1 MSFAKG
7 FGAGMLASAAAAVT
21 VKYVCKHNKKLRR
34 KTGKAAKALSEIMED
49 IEELI
54 G

>member
-21 VKYVCKHNKKLRR
+21 VGYACKHNKRLRR

-49 IEELI
+49 IEDLI